1 MLQIL
6 GYRKPSVK
14 FQYWFRQKSVHECVM
29 PLLHLEHDHMICNL
43 ARPLP
48 RIFQPKARFDPI
60 YEKLTNYIY
69 QDQTINI
76 PSVSWIGLQLNL
88 LSRLKPLR
96 ILARLRIW
104 WLDRGL
110 REACIITRISKVL
123 LNTRQFWEDRLARSD
138 GSLRNQFGEELFV
151 EKNEN
156 HVFEWF
162 CVRWHVYFY
171 DWVWMIG
178 VGWDHAP
185 TKQEASSS

>member
-1 MLQIL
+1 MPKFRFPKKVWEKYCKCKQFGKMNGFPFLCQLDVADFL
-6 GYRKPSVK
+6 GYRKQSVM
-14 FQYWFRQKSVHECVM
+14 FQHWFRQKSVHECVM
-29 PLLHLEHDHMICNL
+29 PLLHLEHDHMICNW

-48 RIFQPKARFDPI
+48 RNFQPKARFDPI

-110 REACIITRISKVL
+110 RET
-123 LNTRQFWEDRLARSD
+123 
-138 GSLRNQFGEELFV
+138 
-151 EKNEN
+151 
-156 HVFEWF
+156 
-162 CVRWHVYFY
+162 
-171 DWVWMIG
+171 
-178 VGWDHAP
+178 
-185 TKQEASSS
+185 